1 MPDISIPWSVILSMA
16 PILMPFLSIPGAL
29 LAGYGWYR
37 RKKNFYAALVAAV
50 AGAFLAPWTLLLVA
64 LMFDQFTHASPL
76 AIAVL
81 GLLVLLVIGG
91 LVLWGVGHAGS
102 RRR

>member
-1 MPDISIPWSVILSMA
+1 MSA
-16 PILMPFLSIPGAL
+16 IPGEPDGVRPQQTSAVGQL
-29 LAGYGWYR
+29 TPRDWVV
-37 RKKNFYAALVAAV
+37 VAAGAV
-50 AGAFLAPWTLLLVA
+50 AVIGTWTALLVA
-64 LMFDQFTHASPL
+64 LVSDQFMHASPL

-81 GLLVLLVIGG
+81 CLLVLLVIGG